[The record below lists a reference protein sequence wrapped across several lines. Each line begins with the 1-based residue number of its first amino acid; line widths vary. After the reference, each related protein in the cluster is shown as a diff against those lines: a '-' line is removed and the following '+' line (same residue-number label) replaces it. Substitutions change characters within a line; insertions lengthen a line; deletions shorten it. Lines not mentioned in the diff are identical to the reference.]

1 MLVVLGACSTSTSA
15 NTTTTNT
22 ATNTTAAT
30 TTSISFGDDPPT
42 VVVFGD
48 SQSAGTWLPE
58 PALQSWPALLGE
70 RICPAQTCVE
80 NRATGGQP
88 LTLTSTSHVP
98 IEVEAPDSIDPADP
112 PDVVIV
118 MAGQVDLV
126 SSDDVEAIGDAYRRL
141 DAALRAEGV
150 GQVVFM
156 TLLPYDPTTYSN
168 PEWLP
173 VIEPRRA
180 AINDRLRADWAAKGQ
195 LYDIEPVVTTPG
207 THDLRPDY
215 ANKDGNHPSIT
226 GAAAIADDFP
236 LALLTSSR

>member
-1 MLVVLGACSTSTSA
+1 MARPSGNLLARCGLALLVALAAC
-15 NTTTTNT
+15 
-22 ATNTTAAT
+22 
-30 TTSISFGDDPPT
+30 TTSSTHAPPVSFGATPPSI
-42 VVVFGD
+42 VVFGD
-48 SQSAGTWLPE
+48 SQTAGTWLPE
-58 PALQSWPALLGE
+58 PALQSWPALLGT
-70 RICPAQTCVE
+70 RVCPAHDCVE

-88 LTLTSTSHVP
+88 LMLTSTAHTP

-126 SSDDVEAIGDAYRRL
+126 SSDDVVAIGDAYVRL
-141 DAALRAEGV
+141 DAQLRAEGV
-150 GQVVFM
+150 GQVVFV

-180 AINDRLRADWAAKGQ
+180 AINDRLRQDWAAKGQ
-195 LYDIEPVVTTPG
+195 LYDIEPVVTAPG

-226 GAAAIADDFP
+226 GAAAIADNFP